1 MRKEIKYNRVI
12 FMGIGI
18 FLLIIIDSISS
29 LFEHLTFDLLIYL
42 NAKPIIIFWSK
53 IITRIILYFILYSLG
68 VNLIDS
74 TEKSAKKILI
84 SMIYVFII
92 ISTIVTIYL
101 LAIRDLFRTENTLE
115 NLGTFIESADSFYM
129 QKSIIEILGFL
140 IYLIPAII
148 IYKKTR

>member
-74 TEKSAKKILI
+74 TEKSGKK
-84 SMIYVFII
+84 
-92 ISTIVTIYL
+92 
-101 LAIRDLFRTENTLE
+101 
-115 NLGTFIESADSFYM
+115 NLD
-129 QKSIIEILGFL
+129 
-140 IYLIPAII
+140 
-148 IYKKTR
+148 